1 MRFTKTSQ
9 QVIFFAPSAANH
21 DRQALKLGIA
31 QQLDGRVKSVH
42 VEVGNSSFE

>member
-9 QVIFFAPSAANH
+9 QVIFFAPSAANDH
-21 DRQALKLGIA
+21 RQAFELGVA
-31 QQLDGRVKSVH
+31 QQLDRRVKGVH